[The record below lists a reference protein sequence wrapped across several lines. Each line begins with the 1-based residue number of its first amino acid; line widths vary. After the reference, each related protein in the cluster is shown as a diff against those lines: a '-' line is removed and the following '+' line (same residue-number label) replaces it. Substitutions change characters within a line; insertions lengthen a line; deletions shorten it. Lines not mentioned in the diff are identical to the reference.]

1 MNATRRL
8 LMQIANLLTRH
19 RQEERLRAEIEEH
32 IALQTEDN
40 IRAGMTQDEARRQ
53 AMLKFGPAESIKEAY
68 RDQASLPIIET
79 TLADVKY
86 GLRVLRK
93 SPGFT
98 AVAVLTLALGI
109 GANCTIFSVFY
120 AVLLRPLP
128 YPNASRLV
136 ALGIQY
142 SNGEEDG
149 SVTIAQLNFLRE
161 NGANLFDG
169 IAGYRGVEQGQLK
182 FRDRTEWVNSAQITD
197 EFFEVLGVKPAL
209 GREVL
214 AQEMLPA
221 GSASAVISDGLW
233 RRQFGADPAI
243 IGSPMLL
250 DDKQYTIVG
259 VLPRDFQWMEQP
271 ADVFTSMKV
280 GHTLTDEGM
289 NTGAIARL
297 KPGVTL
303 AQARAQMAVLNS
315 RLPNK
320 ASTMVGLAIMDYQ
333 RSLTGDV
340 RPILMVLF
348 GGVSLLLLIT
358 CVNVTSLVLARASAR
373 RQEVAVRRAV
383 GASNTRLVR
392 QFLTESLVLALIGG
406 GFGLLSSYWALRS
419 FTSLIPWNLHLS
431 LSSIRI
437 DGTVLVFT
445 LAVTVLA
452 SIVFGLA
459 PFWQSSRMNVSE
471 TLKQSS
477 RGGGAVKGQL
487 RRALVT
493 AEVALSLAL
502 VIGAALL
509 AATLYNLLNEK
520 LGFNPDNVITMT
532 TPYPV
537 VSAKVVSSEYWLVK
551 RVGTEGVW
559 SFERGLLSRIE
570 ALPGVL
576 SAAVVSVAP
585 LHGRANI
592 PAQVAGLNDAQHS
605 FGGTEVR
612 IVSSRYFETMQIPVL
627 AGRGIQESD
636 VDGTLPVI
644 VINEALARRWFPNE
658 SPLNQLVVVGE
669 FRGRQFLKR
678 VVPRQVVGVVGDVK
692 GWVVTRPAPP
702 MVYIPAAQ
710 NEIMMNA
717 ATDWVIRKAPGVNIG
732 AEVRAAVK
740 AMDASQPVTDPR
752 SMADVVANS
761 MAPQRFDALL
771 IGAFAVVALLLAS
784 IGIYGVLSLYV
795 NQRTHEIGVRL
806 ALGAGPQQVLRLVL
820 RNGLMLSA
828 GGVVIGIGAALGL
841 SRFLKGMLYGVRPIS
856 LAPYV
861 TGALL
866 LGTVA
871 LLASYFPA
879 RRATKVD
886 PMVAL
891 RRE

>member
-1 MNATRRL
+1 MKLRQFLIRLRNVFSGRRNE
-8 LMQIANLLTRH
+8 A
-19 RQEERLRAEIEEH
+19 RLRAEIEEH
-32 IALQTEDN
+32 IALQTQEN
-40 IRAGMTQDEARRQ
+40 VRAGMQPVEARRQ
-53 AMLKFGPAESIKEAY
+53 AILKFGAAESIKEAY

-109 GANCTIFSVFY
+109 GANSTIFSVFS

-128 YPNASRLV
+128 YPDSSRLV
-136 ALGIQY
+136 ALGLQY
-142 SNGEEDG
+142 SNGEEDS
-149 SVTIAQLNFLRE
+149 SVTIPQLMFVRE
-161 NGANLFDG
+161 NGTRIFDD
-169 IAGYRGVEQGQLK
+169 IAGYRSGGEGQLK
-182 FRDRTEWVNSAQITD
+182 FRDRMDWVNSAQITD

-209 GREVL
+209 GRGVL
-214 AQEMLPA
+214 AREMLPG
-221 GSASAVISDGLW
+221 GSASAVISDSLW

-259 VLPRDFQWMEQP
+259 VLPRDFQWIEQP

-280 GHTLTDEGM
+280 GDTLTDEGL

-303 AQARAQMAVLNS
+303 AQARAQVALLNS
-315 RLPNK
+315 RLPNHE
-320 ASTMVGLAIMDYQ
+320 STMVGLAVMDYQ

-340 RPILMVLF
+340 RPILMVLL
-348 GGVSLLLLIT
+348 GAVSLLLLIT
-358 CVNVTSLVLARASAR
+358 CVNVASLILARASTR
-373 RQEVAVRRAV
+373 REEVAVRRAV
-383 GASNTRLVR
+383 GASNTRLFR
-392 QFLTESLVLALIGG
+392 QFLTESLVLALIGAG
-406 GFGLLSSYWALRS
+406 VGLLSSYWALRS
-419 FTSLIPWNLHLS
+419 FTSLIPWNMHLP
-431 LSSIRI
+431 LTSIRI
-437 DGTVLVFT
+437 DGNVLAFT
-445 LAVTVLA
+445 LAVTVLT
-452 SIVFGLA
+452 SIFFGIA
-459 PFWQSSRMNVSE
+459 PFWQSSHMDVSE
-471 TLKQSS
+471 TLKQSG
-477 RGGGAVKGQL
+477 RGGGVVKGQL

-509 AATLYNLLNEK
+509 AETLYNLHNEK
-520 LGFNPDNVITMT
+520 LGFHPDNVMTMT
-532 TPYPV
+532 TPYPL
-537 VSAKVVSSEYWLVK
+537 VSATSVGSEFAMVK
-551 RVGTEGVW
+551 RVSTEGVW
-559 SFERGLLSRIE
+559 GFERGLLTRIE
-570 ALPGVL
+570 TLPGVV

-585 LHGRANI
+585 LHGQANM

-627 AGRGIQESD
+627 DGRRIQDSD

-658 SPLNQLVVVGE
+658 SPLNKLVVVGE
-669 FRGRQFLKR
+669 FRGRQLFKR
-678 VVPRQVVGVVGDVK
+678 VVPRQIIGVVGDVK
-692 GWVVTRPAPP
+692 GQVMTRPAPP

-710 NEIMMNA
+710 NEIMLNA
-717 ATDWVIRKAPGVNIG
+717 ATDWVIRKAPGVDIG
-732 AEVRAAVK
+732 TEVKAAVK
-740 AMDASQPVTDPR
+740 AMDASQRVTDLR
-752 SMADVVANS
+752 SMPDLVANS
-761 MAPQRFDALL
+761 MARQRFDALL
-771 IGAFAVVALLLAS
+771 IGAFAAVALILAS

-806 ALGAGPQQVLRLVL
+806 ALGAAPQQVLRLVL

-828 GGVVIGIGAALGL
+828 GGVVIGIGAALSL
-841 SRFLKGMLYGVRPIS
+841 SRFLRGLLYGVRPIS

-866 LGTVA
+866 LATVA
-871 LLASYFPA
+871 LLASYIPA

-886 PMVAL
+886 PMIAL

>member
-1 MNATRRL
+1 MRCARQFLSRL
-8 LMQIANLLTRH
+8 ANLIMRR
-19 RQEERLRAEIEEH
+19 RQDERLCTEIDEH
-32 IALQTEDN
+32 IALQTEAN
-40 IRAGMTQDEARRQ
+40 IRAGMHPAEARRQ
-53 AMLKFGPAESIKEAY
+53 AILEFGSAESIKEAY

-86 GLRVLRK
+86 GLRLLRK

-109 GANCTIFSVFY
+109 GANSTIFSVFN

-128 YPNASRLV
+128 YPDSSRLV
-136 ALGIQY
+136 SLGIQY
-142 SNGEEDG
+142 SNAEEDS
-149 SVTIAQLNFLRE
+149 SVTIQQLNFVRE
-161 NGANLFDG
+161 NGARMFDG
-169 IAGYRGVEQGQLK
+169 IAGYGSGGEGQLR
-182 FRDRTEWVNSAQITD
+182 FRDRMEWVNSAQITD

-209 GREVL
+209 GRGVL
-214 AQEMLPA
+214 AQEMLPG
-221 GSASAVISDGLW
+221 GSGSAVISDGLW

-243 IGSPMLL
+243 IGSPILL

-259 VLPRDFQWMEQP
+259 VLPRDFQWFEQP

-280 GHTLTDEGM
+280 GHTLTDESL

-303 AQARAQMAVLNS
+303 AQARAQMALLNS

-320 ASTMVGLAIMDYQ
+320 ESTTVGLAIMDYQ
-333 RSLTGDV
+333 RLLTGDV

-348 GGVSLLLLIT
+348 GAVSLLLLIT
-358 CVNVTSLVLARASAR
+358 CVNVTSLVLARTGAR

-406 GFGLLSSYWALRS
+406 GVGLLTSYWALRS
-419 FTSLIPWNLHLS
+419 FTSLIPWNMHLP

-437 DGTVLVFT
+437 DGTVLAFT
-445 LAVTVLA
+445 LAVTVLT
-452 SIVFGLA
+452 SILFGIA
-459 PFWQSSRMNVSE
+459 PFWQSSRMDVSE
-471 TLKQSS
+471 TLTQSS
-477 RGGGAVKGQL
+477 RGGGVVKGQL

-509 AATLYNLLNEK
+509 AETLYHLLNEK
-520 LGFNPDNVITMT
+520 LGFSPNNVMTMT
-532 TPYPV
+532 TPYPL
-537 VSAKVVSSEYWLVK
+537 VSAKSVSTEVSMVK
-551 RVGTEGVW
+551 RVSTEGVW

-585 LHGRANI
+585 LHGWANI
-592 PAQVAGLNDAQHS
+592 PAQVAGSNDAQHS

-612 IVSSRYFETMQIPVL
+612 IASSRYFETMQIPVL
-627 AGRGIQESD
+627 AGRGIQDTD

-658 SPLNQLVVVGE
+658 SPLNKLVVVGE
-669 FRGRQFLKR
+669 FRGRQLFKR
-678 VVPRQVVGVVGDVK
+678 VVPRQVIGVVGDVK
-692 GWVVTRPAPP
+692 TRVVTQPAPP

-717 ATDWVIRKAPGVNIG
+717 ATDWVIRKAPGVDIG
-732 AEVRAAVK
+732 AEVKAAVK
-740 AMDASQPVTDPR
+740 AMDASQRVTDLR
-752 SMADVVANS
+752 SMADLVANS
-761 MAPQRFDALL
+761 MARQRFAALL
-771 IGAFAVVALLLAS
+771 IGAFAAVALILTS

-806 ALGAGPQQVLRLVL
+806 ALGAAPQQVLRLVL

-871 LLASYFPA
+871 LLASYIPA